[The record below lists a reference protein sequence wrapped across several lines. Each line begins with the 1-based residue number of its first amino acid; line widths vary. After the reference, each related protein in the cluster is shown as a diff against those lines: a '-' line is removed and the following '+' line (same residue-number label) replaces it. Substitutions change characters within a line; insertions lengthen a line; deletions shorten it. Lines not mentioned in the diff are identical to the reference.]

1 MLETTLAERP
11 NFMVSEM
18 AENLIGSEIIKIA
31 GEINEKI
38 KKGERIF
45 NYTIGDFDPKIF
57 PIPSTLNE
65 EIIKA
70 YNQGYTNYPEANG
83 ILDLRQ
89 EVSKFLKEYEG
100 LAYTPDEILISAGAR
115 PLIYGIFSTLIDRG
129 DKVIVPLPSWNNN
142 HYCHL
147 LGAQPVYINTNIK
160 NNFMPVADEIRPHLK
175 DATMVAL
182 CSPLNPTG
190 TVFGKEQ
197 LAQICDLILEEN
209 HRRNHTQ
216 KPLYLMYDQIYWML
230 TYGKTKHYD
239 PITLRP
245 EMKEY
250 TVYVDGISKCL
261 AATGVR
267 VGWAFGPKRIMDKMK
282 AILSH
287 LGAWAPKPE
296 QVATARFLKNKSAI
310 DGFLHSFKH
319 DVEERLVKIY
329 QGFEQLKKEGF
340 RVNCVEPMAAIYL
353 TVQFDLK
360 GMKTNNGKLLSAQN
374 DVTSYI
380 LDEAKLA
387 LVPFYA
393 FGSSNESNWYRLSIG
408 TCKVAEIDELFESLR
423 RALSQLH

>member
-1 MLETTLAERP
+1 MLETTLTERP
-11 NFMVSEM
+11 DLAVSEM

-57 PIPSTLNE
+57 PIPTALNE

-100 LAYTPDEILISAGAR
+100 LNYTSDEILISAGAR
-115 PLIYGIFSTLIDRG
+115 PLIYGVFSTLIDRG

-147 LGAQPVYINTNIK
+147 LGAQPVYINTKIE

-190 TVFGKEQ
+190 TVFGKVQ

-209 HRRNHTQ
+209 RRRNHSQ

-239 PITLRP
+239 PVTLRP
-245 EMKEY
+245 EMKDY

-296 QVATARFLKNKSAI
+296 QVATARFLKNKNAV
-310 DGFLHSFKH
+310 DEFLHSFKH
-319 DVEERLVKIY
+319 EVEERLLKIY
-329 QGFEQLKKEGF
+329 QGFEQLKKAGF

-360 GMKTNNGKLLSAQN
+360 GMKTKNGQVLATQN
-374 DVTSYI
+374 DVTSYL

-393 FGSSNESNWYRLSIG
+393 FGSSHESDWYRLSVG
-408 TCKVAEIDELFESLR
+408 TCKVLEIDELFETLR
-423 RALSQLH
+423 KALSQLH